1 MTFFLLLRVIISES
15 TMLNVR
21 TLNARQIR
29 LAYKVMETIYKR
41 MRTNFIFW
49 IRKAKHKLKKEKKE
63 KKTKKEKK
71 SKKAE
76 KKKEKAELKLSDE
89 ESNNSER

>member
-1 MTFFLLLRVIISES
+1 MSLD
-15 TMLNVR
+15 N
-21 TLNARQIR
+21 NAIDEFEIGAGGQARP
-29 LAYKVMETIYKR
+29 V
-41 MRTNFIFW
+41 
-49 IRKAKHKLKKEKKE
+49 KAKHKLKKEKKE